1 VPPRL
6 PRVPALRPLLVG
18 CVLVCALVTML
29 LASGCGSSDPTDPT
43 TISSREAGRFHDLG
57 SYRGQKGGNDTA
69 KAGKSGDS
77 GRHVP
82 AGDLCQSQLGSFV
95 GSMDG
100 LRRRLAVGVTY
111 DQYVAEV
118 RGIRSTY
125 GEIPTGRLR
134 IDCLTAVATP
144 GEKAFNR
151 YIEAA
156 NDWGEC
162 VSELGCGS
170 AEIEPVLQRRWRIAS
185 HFLSEAEDGLRSIA

>member
-1 VPPRL
+1 
-6 PRVPALRPLLVG
+6 VPAAARLQLTG
-18 CVLVCALVTML
+18 CAL
-29 LASGCGSSDPTDPT
+29 LAALALAGCGGGSDSTGPTLTSQDG
-43 TISSREAGRFHDLG
+43 GRFHD
-57 SYRGQKGGNDTA
+57 SSSPRNQKDGND
-69 KAGKSGDS
+69 AGKSVKS
-77 GRHVP
+77 GGRRVP
-82 AGDLCQSQLGSFV
+82 AGGLCQSQLGSFV

-125 GEIPTGRLR
+125 GKIPIARVQ
-134 IDCLTAVATP
+134 IDCLSAVATP

-162 VSELGCGS
+162 VSEAGCGS
-170 AEIEPVLQRRWRIAS
+170 EEIEPVLQRRWRIAS
-185 HFLSEAEDGLRSIA
+185 HFLTEAKEGLDA

>member
-1 VPPRL
+1 VFAAARL
-6 PRVPALRPLLVG
+6 RLLGCALLAALLVG
-18 CVLVCALVTML
+18 
-29 LASGCGSSDPTDPT
+29 GCGGGGSNEGTEGTIVTGDGTART
-43 TISSREAGRFHDLG
+43 TEKPAASRG
-57 SYRGQKGGNDTA
+57 A
-69 KAGKSGDS
+69 KMDKPRPA
-77 GRHVP
+77 P

-125 GEIPTGRLR
+125 GEIPTEKLQ
-134 IDCLTAVATP
+134 IDCLSAVADP

-162 VSELGCGS
+162 VSEVGCGS
-170 AEIEPVLQRRWRIAS
+170 VEIEPVLQRRWRIAS
-185 HFLSEAEDGLRSIA
+185 HFLSEAEDGLRS

>member
-1 VPPRL
+1 MPPRL
-6 PRVPALRPLLVG
+6 PRVLALRPLLVV
-18 CVLVCALVTML
+18 CVLVMALLVG
-29 LASGCGSSDPTDPT
+29 GCGGGGSDGT
-43 TISSREAGRFHDLG
+43 TEMTIVTGDG
-57 SYRGQKGGNDTA
+57 TA
-69 KAGKSGDS
+69 RTTEKPVASQRTKEDNP
-77 GRHVP
+77 RPVP

-125 GEIPTGRLR
+125 GEIPTERLR

-162 VSELGCGS
+162 VSEVGCGS
-170 AEIEPVLQRRWRIAS
+170 IEIEPVLQRRWRIAS
-185 HFLSEAEDGLRSIA
+185 HFLSEAQTGLRTVAG

>member
-1 VPPRL
+1 MPAATRL
-6 PRVPALRPLLVG
+6 QLIG
-18 CVLVCALVTML
+18 CALLAALL
-29 LASGCGSSDPTDPT
+29 LAGCGGESNDSASTTEPTV
-43 TISSREAGRFHDLG
+43 ISREDPAI
-57 SYRGQKGGNDTA
+57 S
-69 KAGKSGDS
+69 GKSEG
-77 GRHVP
+77 GRQDVP

-125 GEIPTGRLR
+125 GKIPIDELQV
-134 IDCLTAVATP
+134 DCLSLVATP

-151 YIEAA
+151 YIEGA

-162 VSELGCGS
+162 VSELGCGTT
-170 AEIEPVLQRRWRIAS
+170 EIEPVLQRRWRIAS
-185 HFLSEAEDGLRSIA
+185 HFLSEAQDGLQAIAR

>member
-1 VPPRL
+1 
-6 PRVPALRPLLVG
+6 VPAAARLQLIG
-18 CVLVCALVTML
+18 CALLAAL
-29 LASGCGSSDPTDPT
+29 LFAGCGGGDSDSTGAVTAISSD
-43 TISSREAGRFHDLG
+43 EGRFQDRPAP
-57 SYRGQKGGNDTA
+57 SEEKSGND
-69 KAGKSGDS
+69 AGAATNAGHT

-82 AGDLCQSQLGSFV
+82 AGDLCQSQLGGFV

-125 GEIPTGRLR
+125 GEIPIDKLQV
-134 IDCLTAVATP
+134 DCLARVATP

-151 YIEAA
+151 YIEGA

-162 VSELGCGS
+162 VSELGCGTTK
-170 AEIEPVLQRRWRIAS
+170 IEPVLQRRWRVAS
-185 HFLSEAEDGLRSIA
+185 HFLGQAQDGLLATTR

>member
-1 VPPRL
+1 
-6 PRVPALRPLLVG
+6 
-18 CVLVCALVTML
+18 
-29 LASGCGSSDPTDPT
+29 
-43 TISSREAGRFHDLG
+43 
-57 SYRGQKGGNDTA
+57 
-69 KAGKSGDS
+69 
-77 GRHVP
+77 VP
-82 AGDLCQSQLGSFV
+82 AGDVCQSQLGSFV

-125 GEIPTGRLR
+125 GEIPTEKLR

-170 AEIEPVLQRRWRIAS
+170 AEIEPALQRRWRIAS
-185 HFLSEAEDGLRSIA
+185 HLLSEAEDGLKATAS

>member
-1 VPPRL
+1 VLAARL
-6 PRVPALRPLLVG
+6 QVLGCVLLAALLVG
-18 CVLVCALVTML
+18 GCGGGSPEVGTEATV
-29 LASGCGSSDPTDPT
+29 ASGETARTTEKPTAAKQ
-43 TISSREAGRFHDLG
+43 SRGEGE
-57 SYRGQKGGNDTA
+57 SE
-69 KAGKSGDS
+69 
-77 GRHVP
+77 HVP

-125 GEIPTGRLR
+125 GEIATGKLR
-134 IDCLTAVATP
+134 IDCLTAVAAP

-151 YIEAA
+151 YVEAA

-170 AEIEPVLQRRWRIAS
+170 AEIEPALQRRWRIAS
-185 HFLSEAEDGLRSIA
+185 HFLSEAEEGLRSIVS

>member
-1 VPPRL
+1 
-6 PRVPALRPLLVG
+6 
-18 CVLVCALVTML
+18 
-29 LASGCGSSDPTDPT
+29 
-43 TISSREAGRFHDLG
+43 
-57 SYRGQKGGNDTA
+57 
-69 KAGKSGDS
+69 
-77 GRHVP
+77 
-82 AGDLCQSQLGSFV
+82 
-95 GSMDG
+95 MDG

-125 GEIPTGRLR
+125 GKIPTEQLQ

-170 AEIEPVLQRRWRIAS
+170 AEIEPVAAAPLADRLATSSPKRRTA
-185 HFLSEAEDGLRSIA
+185 

>member
-1 VPPRL
+1 MFAIARL
-6 PRVPALRPLLVG
+6 RLLGCALLAALLVG
-18 CVLVCALVTML
+18 
-29 LASGCGSSDPTDPT
+29 GCGGGGSDATTERTVASDEIARTTEKPT
-43 TISSREAGRFHDLG
+43 TPRDAKNGRP
-57 SYRGQKGGNDTA
+57 
-69 KAGKSGDS
+69 
-77 GRHVP
+77 RHVP
-82 AGDLCQSQLGSFV
+82 AGNLCQSQLGSFV

-125 GEIPTGRLR
+125 GEIPTEKLQV
-134 IDCLTAVATP
+134 DCLTAVAAP

-170 AEIEPVLQRRWRIAS
+170 VAIEPVLQRRWRIAS
-185 HFLSEAEDGLRSIA
+185 HFLSEAEDGLRAIAS

>member
-1 VPPRL
+1 MFV
-6 PRVPALRPLLVG
+6 VLRPLLVA
-18 CVLVCALVTML
+18 CALLVAL
-29 LASGCGSSDPTDPT
+29 PVSGCGGGGSDTTAETTVSSGETVRT
-43 TISSREAGRFHDLG
+43 TEKPGASQDERGRR
-57 SYRGQKGGNDTA
+57 S
-69 KAGKSGDS
+69 
-77 GRHVP
+77 HVP
-82 AGDLCQSQLGSFV
+82 AGDLCQSQLGGFV

-111 DQYVAEV
+111 DQYLAEV

-125 GEIPTGRLR
+125 GEIPIEQLR

-170 AEIEPVLQRRWRIAS
+170 TEIEPALQRRWRVAS
-185 HFLSEAEDGLRSIA
+185 HFLSEAQDGLRA

>member
-1 VPPRL
+1 MLVTPRS
-6 PRVPALRPLLVG
+6 LLVG
-18 CVLVCALVTML
+18 CALLTVLL
-29 LASGCGSSDPTDPT
+29 LGGCGGDGGSDPTT
-43 TISSREAGRFHDLG
+43 EASTVRSREGGRFQD
-57 SYRGQKGGNDTA
+57 SPSQSEEKDGNDRGSA
-69 KAGKSGDS
+69 E
-77 GRHVP
+77 RHAP

-125 GEIPTGRLR
+125 GEIPIDRLQ

-170 AEIEPVLQRRWRIAS
+170 TEIEPVLQRRWRIAS
-185 HFLSEAEDGLRSIA
+185 HFLSEAKDGLRTIAA

>member
-1 VPPRL
+1 VFATARL
-6 PRVPALRPLLVG
+6 RLLGFALLAALLVG
-18 CVLVCALVTML
+18 
-29 LASGCGSSDPTDPT
+29 GCGSGGSDATTERTVASDEIARTTEKPTASQD
-43 TISSREAGRFHDLG
+43 
-57 SYRGQKGGNDTA
+57 A
-69 KAGKSGDS
+69 KKSNP
-77 GRHVP
+77 RHVP
-82 AGDLCQSQLGSFV
+82 AGNLCQSQLGSFV
-95 GSMDG
+95 SSMDG

-125 GEIPTGRLR
+125 GEIPTGKLR
-134 IDCLTAVATP
+134 IDCLTAVAAP

-162 VSELGCGS
+162 VSEAGCGS

-185 HFLSEAEDGLRSIA
+185 HFLSEAQDGLHATAS

>member
-1 VPPRL
+1 MSAAARL
-6 PRVPALRPLLVG
+6 QLAS
-18 CVLVCALVTML
+18 CALVAAFL
-29 LASGCGSSDPTDPT
+29 LSGCGGDGSETTGGATGEATVTSGAVTTTPTEPPPKRD
-43 TISSREAGRFHDLG
+43 GR
-57 SYRGQKGGNDTA
+57 A
-69 KAGKSGDS
+69 
-77 GRHVP
+77 P
-82 AGDLCQSQLGSFV
+82 AGERCQSQIGGFV

-125 GEIPTGRLR
+125 GEIPLEKLR
-134 IDCLTAVATP
+134 IDCLSRAATP

-162 VSELGCGS
+162 VSELGCDT
-170 AEIEPVLQRRWRIAS
+170 ATIEPVLQRRWRVAS
-185 HFLSEAEDGLRSIA
+185 HFLSEAQDGLRAIAS

>member
-1 VPPRL
+1 MFAAARL
-6 PRVPALRPLLVG
+6 QVIGCALLAALLVG
-18 CVLVCALVTML
+18 
-29 LASGCGSSDPTDPT
+29 GCGSGGSDDGTEGTIFTGDGTARTTEKPTASQD
-43 TISSREAGRFHDLG
+43 
-57 SYRGQKGGNDTA
+57 A
-69 KAGKSGDS
+69 KRDKP
-77 GRHVP
+77 RPVP

-100 LRRRLAVGVTY
+100 LRRRLAVGLTY

-125 GEIPTGRLR
+125 GEIPTRKLQVG
-134 IDCLTAVATP
+134 CLTAVADP

-162 VSELGCGS
+162 VSEVGCGS

-185 HFLSEAEDGLRSIA
+185 HFLSEAEDGLRS

>member
-1 VPPRL
+1 M
-6 PRVPALRPLLVG
+6 
-18 CVLVCALVTML
+18 T
-29 LASGCGSSDPTDPT
+29 
-43 TISSREAGRFHDLG
+43 
-57 SYRGQKGGNDTA
+57 
-69 KAGKSGDS
+69 GKSG
-77 GRHVP
+77 GAEQHVP

-125 GEIPTGRLR
+125 GKIPVGELQV
-134 IDCLTAVATP
+134 DCLSLVATP

-151 YIEAA
+151 YIEGA

-162 VSELGCGS
+162 VSELGCGTTK
-170 AEIEPVLQRRWRIAS
+170 IEPVLQRRWRTAS
-185 HFLSEAEDGLRSIA
+185 HFVSEAEDGLHATGG

>member
-1 VPPRL
+1 VFAAIRL
-6 PRVPALRPLLVG
+6 GLLGSALLAALLVG
-18 CVLVCALVTML
+18 
-29 LASGCGSSDPTDPT
+29 GCGGGGSDGTSAETIVTGDGTARTTEQPTASQGARTNKP
-43 TISSREAGRFHDLG
+43 RP
-57 SYRGQKGGNDTA
+57 
-69 KAGKSGDS
+69 
-77 GRHVP
+77 VP

-100 LRRRLAVGVTY
+100 LRRRLAVGLTY

-125 GEIPTGRLR
+125 GEIPTRKLQV
-134 IDCLTAVATP
+134 DCLSAVADP

-156 NDWGEC
+156 NGWGEC
-162 VSELGCGS
+162 VSEVGCGS

-185 HFLSEAEDGLRSIA
+185 HFLSEAQDGLQSAS